1 MNDAEPRP
9 LRPPISS
16 IPLVQMPATVK
27 TDESPTAAEER
38 RFRPGG
44 SAAQVERLR
53 QFLTEAIQRGASD
66 VHIRAGDVVY
76 ARIHGQLV
84 PLDTPVLG
92 ALDTRELAMH
102 MLATAPNAP
111 TLDEVHD
118 YSGPWSAPGIARFR
132 ISILRQRSSYMVV
145 MRVIPDVLPTFE
157 SLGLPP
163 TFGRAVLAEFGL
175 VLVSGVPGSGRTSTL
190 AALINHL
197 NTSAPA
203 RRHIVSVE
211 ASIEFLHKSHKCSVT
226 QREVGIDTESYVAGM
241 RAALD
246 QDADVLVL
254 GELSGAEM
262 IEMAFRAVEQGRMVI
277 ARMQSGDVT
286 SAIKSVLANFP
297 ADAQDQVRLTLSE
310 SLRCV
315 LAQRLLPRAD
325 GNGRVLAAEVLCM
338 HAGVREVLSDPGR
351 LNELRGVLAEGRA
364 QFGTQTFD
372 QHLADLVIAGR
383 VSFDVA
389 VILATNSL
397 DFELQLR
404 GLRR

>member
-1 MNDAEPRP
+1 MSLP
-9 LRPPISS
+9 
-16 IPLVQMPATVK
+16 VHVK
-27 TDESPTAAEER
+27 PDESPTAGEER

-44 SAAQVERLR
+44 SAAQVEKLR

-111 TLDEVHD
+111 SLDEVHD
-118 YSGPWSAPGIARFR
+118 YTGPWSAPGIARFR
-132 ISILRQRSSYMVV
+132 ISILKQRSSYMVV

-157 SLGLPP
+157 SLGLPASL
-163 TFGRAVLAEFGL
+163 GRTVLNEFGL

-190 AALINHL
+190 AALVNHL
-197 NTSAPA
+197 NSHAPA

-211 ASIEFLHKSHKCSVT
+211 PSIEFLHKSLKCSVT
-226 QREVGIDTESYVAGM
+226 QREVGIDTESYYAGM

-246 QDADVLVL
+246 QDADVLVV
-254 GELSGAEM
+254 GELSGPEM
-262 IEMAFRAVEQGRMVI
+262 IEMAFRAVEQGRLVI
-277 ARMQSGDVT
+277 AKVQASDAT
-286 SAIKSVLANFP
+286 TTIKTILANFP
-297 ADAQDQVRLTLSE
+297 AEAQDQVRLQLSE
-310 SLRCV
+310 ALRCIV
-315 LAQRLLPRAD
+315 AQRLLPRAD
-325 GNGRVLAAEVLCM
+325 GNGRVLACEVLMM
-338 HAGVREVLSDPGR
+338 HPGVRDVLSDPGR
-351 LNELRGVLAEGRA
+351 LHELRVVLAEGRA

-383 VSFDVA
+383 VAFDVA

>member
-1 MNDAEPRP
+1 
-9 LRPPISS
+9 
-16 IPLVQMPATVK
+16 MPATVK
-27 TDESPTAAEER
+27 TDEAPTAGDER

-132 ISILRQRSSYMVV
+132 ISILKQRSSYMVV

-157 SLGLPP
+157 TLGLPP
-163 TFGRAVLAEFGL
+163 TLARAVLTDSGL
-175 VLVSGVPGSGRTSTL
+175 VLISGVPGSGRTSTL
-190 AALINHL
+190 AAIINHL
-197 NTSAPA
+197 NAHAPA

-211 ASIEFLHKSHKCSVT
+211 PSIEFLHKSLKCSVT
-226 QREVGIDTESYVAGM
+226 QREVGIDTDSYMAGM

-246 QDADVLVL
+246 QDADVVVL
-254 GELSGAEM
+254 GELTGPEM
-262 IEMAFRAVEQGRMVI
+262 IEMAFRAVEQGRLVI
-277 ARMQSGDVT
+277 ARLQSGDVT
-286 SAIKSVLANFP
+286 AAVKSLLANFP
-297 ADAQDQVRLTLSE
+297 ADAQDQVRLQLSE
-310 SLRCV
+310 ALRCA

-325 GNGRVLAAEVLCM
+325 GNGRVLAAELLCM
-338 HAGVREVLSDPGR
+338 NPGVREIIGDPGR
-351 LNELRGVLAEGRA
+351 LQELRTVLAEGRA

-372 QHLADLVIAGR
+372 QHLADLVIAGK
-383 VSFDVA
+383 VSFEVA

>member
-1 MNDAEPRP
+1 MKPDDAAFPG
-9 LRPPISS
+9 
-16 IPLVQMPATVK
+16 
-27 TDESPTAAEER
+27 DER

-44 SAAQVERLR
+44 SASQVERLR

-111 TLDEVHD
+111 TLDDVHD
-118 YSGPWSAPGIARFR
+118 YTGPWSAPGIARFR
-132 ISILRQRSSYMVV
+132 ISILKQRSSYMVV

-157 SLGLPP
+157 SLGLPASL
-163 TFGRAVLAEFGL
+163 GRTVLSEFGL
-175 VLVSGVPGSGRTSTL
+175 MLVSGVPGSGRTSTM
-190 AALINHL
+190 AALVNHL
-197 NTSAPA
+197 NVNAPA

-211 ASIEFLHKSHKCSVT
+211 HSIEFLHKSQKCSVT
-226 QREVGIDTESYVAGM
+226 QREVGIDTDSYHAGM

-246 QDADVLVL
+246 QDADVVVV
-254 GELSGAEM
+254 GELAGPEM
-262 IEMAFRAVEQGRMVI
+262 IEMAFRAVEQGRLVI
-277 ARMQSGDVT
+277 AKTQAGDVT
-286 SAIKSVLANFP
+286 SSIKVLLANFP
-297 ADAQDQVRLTLSE
+297 ADAQDQVRLHLAETL
-310 SLRCV
+310 RTV
-315 LAQRLLPRAD
+315 VAQRLLPRAD
-325 GNGRVLAAEVLCM
+325 GNGRVLAAELLLM
-338 HAGVREVLSDPGR
+338 NAGVRDVLSDPGR
-351 LNELRGVLAEGRA
+351 LPELRGVLAEGRA

-383 VSFDVA
+383 VAFDVA

>member
-1 MNDAEPRP
+1 
-9 LRPPISS
+9 
-16 IPLVQMPATVK
+16 MPATVK
-27 TDESPTAAEER
+27 TDDAPTAGDER

-132 ISILRQRSSYMVV
+132 ISILKQRSSYMVV

-157 SLGLPP
+157 TLGLPASL
-163 TFGRAVLAEFGL
+163 GRAVLAEFGL
-175 VLVSGVPGSGRTSTL
+175 VLISGVPGSGRTSTL
-190 AALINHL
+190 AAIINHL
-197 NTSAPA
+197 NAHAPA

-211 ASIEFLHKSHKCSVT
+211 PSIEFLHKSLKCSVT
-226 QREVGIDTESYVAGM
+226 QREVGIDTDSYLAGM

-246 QDADVLVL
+246 QDADVVVL
-254 GELSGAEM
+254 GELSGPEM
-262 IEMAFRAVEQGRMVI
+262 IDMAFRAVEQGRMVI
-277 ARMQSGDVT
+277 ARMQSRDVT
-286 SAIKSVLANFP
+286 SAIKALLANFA
-297 ADAQDQVRLTLSE
+297 ADGTLARARS
-310 SLRCV
+310 CTV
-315 LAQRLLPRAD
+315 APRLLVTFEGRRHNAALAETLALPLEAAPQRAD
-325 GNGRVLAAEVLCM
+325 STGVWHLVCVFRGRDNRRPPAYLAA
-338 HAGVREVLSDPGR
+338 LSGGWSFALYERGGLVSGR
-351 LNELRGVLAEGRA
+351 QDTAGRA
-364 QFGTQTFD
+364 DVPPST
-372 QHLADLVIAGR
+372 ARAGEIPPCG
-383 VSFDVA
+383 VS
-389 VILATNSL
+389 
-397 DFELQLR
+397 
-404 GLRR
+404 

>member
-1 MNDAEPRP
+1 
-9 LRPPISS
+9 
-16 IPLVQMPATVK
+16 MPVHVK
-27 TDESPTAAEER
+27 PDESPTAGEER

-44 SAAQVERLR
+44 SAAQVEKLR

-111 TLDEVHD
+111 SLDEVHD
-118 YSGPWSAPGIARFR
+118 YTGPWSAPGIARFR
-132 ISILRQRSSYMVV
+132 ISILKQRSSYMVV

-157 SLGLPP
+157 SLGLPASL
-163 TFGRAVLAEFGL
+163 GRTVLSEFGL

-190 AALINHL
+190 AALVNHL
-197 NTSAPA
+197 NSHAPA

-211 ASIEFLHKSHKCSVT
+211 PSIEFLHKSLKCSVT
-226 QREVGIDTESYVAGM
+226 QREVGIDTESYYAGM

-246 QDADVLVL
+246 QDADVLVV
-254 GELSGAEM
+254 GELSGPEM
-262 IEMAFRAVEQGRMVI
+262 IEMAFRAVEQGRLVI
-277 ARMQSGDVT
+277 AKVQASDAT
-286 SAIKSVLANFP
+286 STIKTILANFP
-297 ADAQDQVRLTLSE
+297 AEAQDQVRLQLSE
-310 SLRCV
+310 ALRCII
-315 LAQRLLPRAD
+315 AQRLLPRAD
-325 GNGRVLAAEVLCM
+325 GNGRVLACELLLM
-338 HAGVREVLSDPGR
+338 HPGIRDVLSDPGR
-351 LNELRGVLAEGRA
+351 LHELRVVLAEGRA

-383 VSFDVA
+383 VAFDVA

>member
-1 MNDAEPRP
+1 M
-9 LRPPISS
+9 
-16 IPLVQMPATVK
+16 QTPATVK
-27 TDESPTAAEER
+27 AEDLPPAAEER

-118 YSGPWSAPGIARFR
+118 YTGPWSAPGIARFR
-132 ISILRQRSSYMVV
+132 ISILKQRSSYMVV
-145 MRVIPDVLPTFE
+145 MRVIPDLLPTFE
-157 SLGLPP
+157 TLGLPAAL
-163 TFGRAVLAEFGL
+163 GRIVLSDSGL
-175 VLVSGVPGSGRTSTL
+175 VLISGVPGSGRTSTL
-190 AALINHL
+190 AAIVNHL
-197 NTSAPA
+197 NHHAPA
-203 RRHIVSVE
+203 RRHVVSVE
-211 ASIEFLHKSHKCSVT
+211 PSIEFLHKSHKCSVT
-226 QREVGIDTESYVAGM
+226 QREVGVDTESYMAGM

-246 QDADVLVL
+246 QDADVVVL
-254 GELSGAEM
+254 GELNGSEM
-262 IEMAFRAVEQGRMVI
+262 IEMAFRAVEQGRLVI
-277 ARMQSGDVT
+277 ARTQAPDVT
-286 SAIKSVLANFP
+286 SAIKSVLNHFP
-297 ADAQDQVRLTLSE
+297 ADTQDQVRLQLSE
-310 SLRCV
+310 TLRCA

-325 GNGRVLAAEVLCM
+325 GQGRVLAAELLCM
-338 HAGVREVLSDPGR
+338 NPAVREIIGDPGR
-351 LNELRGVLAEGRA
+351 LGELRTVLAEERA

>member
-1 MNDAEPRP
+1 VT
-9 LRPPISS
+9 L
-16 IPLVQMPATVK
+16 PANVK
-27 TDESPTAAEER
+27 PEETLAPGDER

-118 YSGPWSAPGIARFR
+118 YTGPWSAPGVARFR
-132 ISILRQRSSYMVV
+132 ISILKQRSSYMVV

-157 SLGLPP
+157 SLGLPASL
-163 TFGRAVLAEFGL
+163 GRTVLSEFGL
-175 VLVSGVPGSGRTSTL
+175 VLVGGVPGSGRTSTM
-190 AALINHL
+190 AALVNHL
-197 NTSAPA
+197 NVNAPA

-211 ASIEFLHKSHKCSVT
+211 HSIEFLHKSQKCSVT
-226 QREVGIDTESYVAGM
+226 QREVGIDTDSYHAGM

-246 QDADVLVL
+246 QDADVVVV
-254 GELSGAEM
+254 GEIAGPEM
-262 IEMAFRAVEQGRMVI
+262 IEMAFRAVEQGRLVI
-277 ARMQSGDVT
+277 AKMQASDVT
-286 SAIKSVLANFP
+286 TAIKSLLGNFP
-297 ADAQDQVRLTLSE
+297 ADAQDQVRLHLAETL
-310 SLRCV
+310 RTV
-315 LAQRLLPRAD
+315 VAQRLLPRAD
-325 GNGRVLAAEVLCM
+325 GNGRVLAVELLLM
-338 HAGVREVLSDPGR
+338 NPGVRDVLSDPGR
-351 LNELRGVLAEGRA
+351 LHELRGVLADGRA

-383 VSFDVA
+383 VAFDVA

>member
-1 MNDAEPRP
+1 
-9 LRPPISS
+9 
-16 IPLVQMPATVK
+16 MPAHVK
-27 TDESPTAAEER
+27 PDDTPTAGDER

-44 SAAQVERLR
+44 SAAQVEKLR

-76 ARIHGQLV
+76 ARIHGELV

-111 TLDEVHD
+111 SLDEVHD
-118 YSGPWSAPGIARFR
+118 YTGPWSAPGIARFR
-132 ISILRQRSSYMVV
+132 ISILKQRSSYMVV

-157 SLGLPP
+157 SLGLP
-163 TFGRAVLAEFGL
+163 TSLGRTVLNEFGL

-190 AALINHL
+190 AALVNHL
-197 NTSAPA
+197 NVHAPA
-203 RRHIVSVE
+203 RRHVVCVE
-211 ASIEFLHKSHKCSVT
+211 PSIEFLHRSQKCSVT
-226 QREVGIDTESYVAGM
+226 QREVGIDTDSYFAGM

-246 QDADVLVL
+246 QDADVLVV
-254 GELSGAEM
+254 GELNGAEM
-262 IEMAFRAVEQGRMVI
+262 IDMAFRAVEQGRLVI
-277 ARMQSGDVT
+277 AKTQASDAT
-286 SAIKSVLANFP
+286 STIKGLLANFP
-297 ADAQDQVRLTLSE
+297 ADAQDQVRLQLSE
-310 SLRCV
+310 ALRTIV
-315 LAQRLLPRAD
+315 AQRLLPRAD
-325 GNGRVLAAEVLCM
+325 GNGRVLACELLTM
-338 HAGVREVLSDPGR
+338 HPGVRDVLSDPGR
-351 LNELRGVLAEGRA
+351 LHELRVVLAEGRA

-383 VSFDVA
+383 VAFDVA

>member
-1 MNDAEPRP
+1 MHTT
-9 LRPPISS
+9 
-16 IPLVQMPATVK
+16 ATVK
-27 TDESPTAAEER
+27 ADDLPPAEER

-118 YSGPWSAPGIARFR
+118 YTGPWSAPGIARFR
-132 ISILRQRSSYMVV
+132 ISILKQRSSYMVV

-157 SLGLPP
+157 TLGLPSAL
-163 TFGRAVLAEFGL
+163 GRAVLADFGL
-175 VLVSGVPGSGRTSTL
+175 VLISGVAGSGRTSTL
-190 AALINHL
+190 AAIINHL
-197 NTSAPA
+197 NHHAPA
-203 RRHIVSVE
+203 RRHVVSVE
-211 ASIEFLHKSHKCSVT
+211 PSIEFLHKSHKCSVT
-226 QREVGIDTESYVAGM
+226 QREVGIDTDSYIAGM

-246 QDADVLVL
+246 QDADVVVL
-254 GELSGAEM
+254 GELAGAEM

-277 ARMQSGDVT
+277 ARVQSADVT
-286 SAIKSVLANFP
+286 SALKSLLGNFP
-297 ADAQDQVRLTLSE
+297 VDAQDQVRLQLSE
-310 SLRCV
+310 TLRCA

-325 GNGRVLAAEVLCM
+325 GNGRVLAAELLCM
-338 HAGVREVLSDPGR
+338 NPGVREIIGDPGR
-351 LNELRGVLAEGRA
+351 LQELRSVLAEGRA
-364 QFGTQTFD
+364 QYGTQTFD

-389 VILATNSL
+389 VILASNSL

>member
-1 MNDAEPRP
+1 M
-9 LRPPISS
+9 
-16 IPLVQMPATVK
+16 
-27 TDESPTAAEER
+27 
-38 RFRPGG
+38 
-44 SAAQVERLR
+44 
-53 QFLTEAIQRGASD
+53 
-66 VHIRAGDVVY
+66 HIRAGDVVY

-84 PLDTPVLG
+84 PLDTAVLG

-132 ISILRQRSSYMVV
+132 ISILKQRSSYMVV

-163 TFGRAVLAEFGL
+163 ALGRAVLADSGL
-175 VLVSGVPGSGRTSTL
+175 VLIGGVAGSGRTSTM
-190 AALINHL
+190 AAIVNHL
-197 NTSAPA
+197 NTQAPA

-211 ASIEFLHKSHKCSVT
+211 PSIEFLHKSLKCSVT
-226 QREVGIDTESYVAGM
+226 QREVGIDTDSYAAGM

-246 QDADVLVL
+246 QDADVVVL
-254 GELSGAEM
+254 GELSGPEM
-262 IEMAFRAVEQGRMVI
+262 IEMAFRAVEQGRLVI
-277 ARMQSGDVT
+277 ARLQSADVT
-286 SAIKSVLANFP
+286 SALKALLGNFP
-297 ADAQDQVRLTLSE
+297 ADAQDQVRLQLSE
-310 SLRCV
+310 TLRCA

-325 GNGRVLAAEVLCM
+325 GNGRVLAAELLCM
-338 HAGVREVLSDPGR
+338 NPGVREIIGDPGR
-351 LNELRGVLAEGRA
+351 LHELRTVLAEGRA
-364 QFGTQTFD
+364 QYGTQTFD
-372 QHLADLVIAGR
+372 QHLADLVIAGK

>member
-1 MNDAEPRP
+1 MHT
-9 LRPPISS
+9 I
-16 IPLVQMPATVK
+16 ATVK
-27 TDESPTAAEER
+27 NDETPDVGEER

-132 ISILRQRSSYMVV
+132 ISILKQRSSYMVV
-145 MRVIPDVLPTFE
+145 MRVIPDTLPTFE
-157 SLGLPP
+157 ALGLPVAL
-163 TFGRAVLAEFGL
+163 GRAVLADSGL
-175 VLVSGVPGSGRTSTL
+175 VLISGVAGSGRTSTM
-190 AALINHL
+190 AAIINHL
-197 NTSAPA
+197 NHHAPA

-211 ASIEFLHKSHKCSVT
+211 PAIEFLHKSIKCSVT
-226 QREVGIDTESYVAGM
+226 QREVGVDTDSYMAGM
-241 RAALD
+241 RSALD
-246 QDADVLVL
+246 QDADVVVL
-254 GELSGAEM
+254 GELAGPEM
-262 IEMAFRAVEQGRMVI
+262 IEMAFRAVEQGRLVI
-277 ARMQSGDVT
+277 ARTQSADVT
-286 SAIKSVLANFP
+286 GALKSLLGHFP
-297 ADAQDQVRLTLSE
+297 AESQDQVRLQLSE
-310 SLRCV
+310 TLRCA

-325 GNGRVLAAEVLCM
+325 GNGRVLAAELLCM
-338 HAGVREVLSDPGR
+338 NPGVREIIGDPGR
-351 LNELRGVLAEGRA
+351 LHELRTVLAEGRA
-364 QFGTQTFD
+364 QYGTQTFD

-389 VILATNSL
+389 VILASNSL

>member
-1 MNDAEPRP
+1 
-9 LRPPISS
+9 
-16 IPLVQMPATVK
+16 
-27 TDESPTAAEER
+27 
-38 RFRPGG
+38 
-44 SAAQVERLR
+44 
-53 QFLTEAIQRGASD
+53 
-66 VHIRAGDVVY
+66 VHIRAGDVVH
-76 ARIHGQLV
+76 ARILGQLV

-111 TLDEVHD
+111 TLDEVRD
-118 YSGPWSAPGIARFR
+118 YTGPWSAPGIARFR
-132 ISILRQRSSYMVV
+132 ISILKQRSSYMVV

-157 SLGLPP
+157 SLGLPSSLGR
-163 TFGRAVLAEFGL
+163 TVLGDFGI

-197 NTSAPA
+197 NVNAPA
-203 RRHIVSVE
+203 RRHIVCVE
-211 ASIEFLHKSHKCSVT
+211 PSIEFLHKSLKCSVT
-226 QREVGIDTESYVAGM
+226 QREVGIDTESYYAGM

-246 QDADVLVL
+246 QDADVLVV
-254 GELSGAEM
+254 GELSGPEM
-262 IEMAFRAVEQGRMVI
+262 IDMAFRAVEQGRLVI
-277 ARMQSGDVT
+277 AKVQANDAT
-286 SAIKSVLANFP
+286 STLKALLANYP
-297 ADAQDQVRLTLSE
+297 AEAQDQVRLQLSE

-315 LAQRLLPRAD
+315 IAQRLLPRAD
-325 GNGRVLAAEVLCM
+325 GNGRVLACEVLTM
-338 HAGVREVLSDPGR
+338 HPGIRDVLSDPGR
-351 LNELRGVLAEGRA
+351 LHELRVVLAEGRA

-383 VSFDVA
+383 VAFDVA

>member
-1 MNDAEPRP
+1 
-9 LRPPISS
+9 
-16 IPLVQMPATVK
+16 MPVHVK
-27 TDESPTAAEER
+27 PDESPTAGEER

-44 SAAQVERLR
+44 SAAQVEKLR

-111 TLDEVHD
+111 SLDEVHD
-118 YSGPWSAPGIARFR
+118 YTGPWSAPGIARFR
-132 ISILRQRSSYMVV
+132 ISILKQRSSYMVV

-157 SLGLPP
+157 SLGLPASL
-163 TFGRAVLAEFGL
+163 GRTVLNEFGL
-175 VLVSGVPGSGRTSTL
+175 VLVSGIPGSGRTSTL
-190 AALINHL
+190 AALVNHL
-197 NTSAPA
+197 NSHAPA

-211 ASIEFLHKSHKCSVT
+211 PSIEFLHKSQKCSVT
-226 QREVGIDTESYVAGM
+226 QREVGIDTESYYAGM

-246 QDADVLVL
+246 QDADVLVV
-254 GELSGAEM
+254 GELSGPEM
-262 IEMAFRAVEQGRMVI
+262 IEMAFRAVEQGRLVI
-277 ARMQSGDVT
+277 AKVQASDAT
-286 SAIKSVLANFP
+286 TTIKAILANFP
-297 ADAQDQVRLTLSE
+297 AEAQDQVRLQLSE
-310 SLRCV
+310 ALRTIV
-315 LAQRLLPRAD
+315 AQRLLPRAD
-325 GNGRVLAAEVLCM
+325 GNGRVLACEVLMM
-338 HAGVREVLSDPGR
+338 HPGIRDVLSDPGR
-351 LNELRGVLAEGRA
+351 LHELRIVLAEGRA

-383 VSFDVA
+383 VAFDVA

>member
-1 MNDAEPRP
+1 
-9 LRPPISS
+9 
-16 IPLVQMPATVK
+16 MPAHVK
-27 TDESPTAAEER
+27 PDDTPTAGDER

-44 SAAQVERLR
+44 SAAQVEKLR

-76 ARIHGQLV
+76 ARIHGELV

-111 TLDEVHD
+111 SLDEVHD
-118 YSGPWSAPGIARFR
+118 YTGPWSAPGIARFR
-132 ISILRQRSSYMVV
+132 ISILKQRSSYMVV

-157 SLGLPP
+157 SLGLP
-163 TFGRAVLAEFGL
+163 TSLGRTVLNEFGL

-190 AALINHL
+190 AALVNHL
-197 NTSAPA
+197 NVHAPA
-203 RRHIVSVE
+203 RRHVVCVE
-211 ASIEFLHKSHKCSVT
+211 PSIEFLHRSQKCSVT
-226 QREVGIDTESYVAGM
+226 QREVGIDTDSYYAGM

-246 QDADVLVL
+246 QDADVLVV
-254 GELSGAEM
+254 GELNGAEM
-262 IEMAFRAVEQGRMVI
+262 IDMAFRAVEQGRLVI
-277 ARMQSGDVT
+277 AKTQASDAT
-286 SAIKSVLANFP
+286 STIKGLLANFP
-297 ADAQDQVRLTLSE
+297 AEAQDQVRLQLSE
-310 SLRCV
+310 ALRTIV
-315 LAQRLLPRAD
+315 AQRLLPRAD
-325 GNGRVLAAEVLCM
+325 GNGRVLACELLTM
-338 HAGVREVLSDPGR
+338 HPGVRDVLSDPGR
-351 LNELRGVLAEGRA
+351 LHELRVVLAEGRA

-383 VSFDVA
+383 VAFDVA

>member
-1 MNDAEPRP
+1 MNTF
-9 LRPPISS
+9 
-16 IPLVQMPATVK
+16 ATVK
-27 TDESPTAAEER
+27 TDDTPNAADER

-44 SAAQVERLR
+44 SAAQVEKLR

-111 TLDEVHD
+111 TLDDVHD
-118 YSGPWSAPGIARFR
+118 YSGPWSAAGIARFR
-132 ISILRQRSSYMVV
+132 ISILKQRSSYMVV

-163 TFGRAVLAEFGL
+163 SLGRTVLSEAGL
-175 VLVSGVPGSGRTSTL
+175 MLVSGVAGSGRTSTM
-190 AALINHL
+190 AALVNHL
-197 NTSAPA
+197 NTHAPA

-211 ASIEFLHKSHKCSVT
+211 PSIEFLHKSQKCSVT
-226 QREVGIDTESYVAGM
+226 QREVGIDTESYFAGM

-246 QDADVLVL
+246 QDADVVVV
-254 GELSGAEM
+254 GEIAGPEM
-262 IEMAFRAVEQGRMVI
+262 IEMAFRAVEQGRLVI
-277 ARMQSGDVT
+277 AKTQAIDVT
-286 SAIKSVLANFP
+286 TTIKGLLGNFP
-297 ADAQDQVRLTLSE
+297 ADAQDQMRLHLAETLKA
-310 SLRCV
+310 V
-315 LAQRLLPRAD
+315 VTQRLLPRAD
-325 GNGRVLAAEVLCM
+325 GNGRVLAAELLLM
-338 HAGVREVLSDPGR
+338 HPGVRDVLSDPGR
-351 LNELRGVLAEGRA
+351 LHEMRAVLAEGRA

-383 VSFDVA
+383 VAFDVA

>member
-1 MNDAEPRP
+1 
-9 LRPPISS
+9 
-16 IPLVQMPATVK
+16 MPATVK
-27 TDESPTAAEER
+27 ADDAPTAGDER

-132 ISILRQRSSYMVV
+132 ISILKQRSSYMVV

-157 SLGLPP
+157 TLGLPASL
-163 TFGRAVLAEFGL
+163 GRAVLAEFGL
-175 VLVSGVPGSGRTSTL
+175 VLISGVPGSGRTSTL
-190 AALINHL
+190 AAIINHL
-197 NTSAPA
+197 NTHAPA

-211 ASIEFLHKSHKCSVT
+211 PSIEFLHKSLKCSVT
-226 QREVGIDTESYVAGM
+226 QREVGIDTDSYLAGM

-246 QDADVLVL
+246 QDADVVVL
-254 GELSGAEM
+254 GELSGPEM
-262 IEMAFRAVEQGRMVI
+262 IDMAFRAVEQGRMVI
-277 ARMQSGDVT
+277 ARMQSSDVT
-286 SAIKSVLANFP
+286 SAIKALLANFS
-297 ADAQDQVRLTLSE
+297 ADAQDQVRLQLAE

-325 GNGRVLAAEVLCM
+325 GNGRVLAAELLCM
-338 HAGVREVLSDPGR
+338 NAGVREVLSDPGR
-351 LNELRGVLAEGRA
+351 LGELRTVLAEGRA

>member
-1 MNDAEPRP
+1 MT
-9 LRPPISS
+9 IS
-16 IPLVQMPATVK
+16 ANVK
-27 TDESPTAAEER
+27 TDETPAPGDER

-111 TLDEVHD
+111 TLEEVHD
-118 YSGPWSAPGIARFR
+118 YTGPWSAPGIARFR
-132 ISILRQRSSYMVV
+132 ISILKQRSSYMVV

-157 SLGLPP
+157 SLGLPASL
-163 TFGRAVLAEFGL
+163 GRTVLSEFGL
-175 VLVSGVPGSGRTSTL
+175 MLVSGVPGSGRTSTM
-190 AALINHL
+190 AALVNHL
-197 NTSAPA
+197 NMHAPA
-203 RRHIVSVE
+203 RRHIVAVE
-211 ASIEFLHKSHKCSVT
+211 PSIEFLHKSQKCSVT
-226 QREVGIDTESYVAGM
+226 QREVGIDTESYMAGM

-246 QDADVLVL
+246 QDADVVVV
-254 GELSGAEM
+254 GELAGPDM
-262 IEMAFRAVEQGRMVI
+262 IELAFRAVEQGRLVI
-277 ARMQSGDVT
+277 AKTQATDVT
-286 SAIKSVLANFP
+286 TAIKALLANFP
-297 ADAQDQVRLTLSE
+297 ADAQDQVRLHLSE
-310 SLRCV
+310 ALRTV
-315 LAQRLLPRAD
+315 VAQRLLPRAD
-325 GNGRVLAAEVLCM
+325 GNGRVLAAELLLM
-338 HAGVREVLSDPGR
+338 NPGVRDVLSDPGR
-351 LNELRGVLAEGRA
+351 LHELRAVLAEGRA
-364 QFGTQTFD
+364 QYGTQTFD

-383 VSFDVA
+383 VAFDVA

>member
-1 MNDAEPRP
+1 M
-9 LRPPISS
+9 S
-16 IPLVQMPATVK
+16 ATAK
-27 TDESPTAAEER
+27 PDETPFSADER
-38 RFRPGG
+38 RFRPSG

-118 YSGPWSAPGIARFR
+118 YTGPWSAPGIARFR
-132 ISILRQRSSYMVV
+132 ISILKQRSSYMVV

-157 SLGLPP
+157 SLGLPASL
-163 TFGRAVLAEFGL
+163 GRTVLSEFGL
-175 VLVSGVPGSGRTSTL
+175 VLVSGVPGSGRTSTI
-190 AALINHL
+190 AALVNHL
-197 NTSAPA
+197 NVNAPS

-211 ASIEFLHKSHKCSVT
+211 HSIEFLHKSQKCSVT
-226 QREVGIDTESYVAGM
+226 QREVGIDTDSYVAGM

-246 QDADVLVL
+246 QDADVVVV
-254 GELSGAEM
+254 GELSGPEM
-262 IEMAFRAVEQGRMVI
+262 IEMAFRAVEQGRLVI
-277 ARMQSGDVT
+277 AKTQAGDVT
-286 SAIKSVLANFP
+286 SAIKALLGNFP
-297 ADAQDQVRLTLSE
+297 SDAQDQVRLHLSE
-310 SLRCV
+310 ALRCV
-315 LAQRLLPRAD
+315 IAQRLLPRAD
-325 GNGRVLAAEVLCM
+325 GNGRVLACELLLM
-338 HAGVREVLSDPGR
+338 NPGVREVLSDPGR
-351 LNELRGVLAEGRA
+351 LHELRTVLAEGRA

-383 VSFDVA
+383 VSFEVA

>member
-1 MNDAEPRP
+1 MNT
-9 LRPPISS
+9 S
-16 IPLVQMPATVK
+16 ATVK
-27 TDESPTAAEER
+27 TDDTPNAGDER

-53 QFLTEAIQRGASD
+53 QFLTEAIQRSASD

-111 TLDEVHD
+111 TLDDVHD
-118 YSGPWSAPGIARFR
+118 YSGPWSTPGIARFR
-132 ISILRQRSSYMVV
+132 ISILKQRSSYMIV

-157 SLGLPP
+157 TLGLPAALAH
-163 TFGRAVLAEFGL
+163 TVLSESGL
-175 VLVSGVPGSGRTSTL
+175 ILVSGVAGSGRTSSM
-190 AALINHL
+190 AALVNHL
-197 NTSAPA
+197 NLNAPS

-211 ASIEFLHKSHKCSVT
+211 PSIEFLHRSVKCSVT
-226 QREVGIDTESYVAGM
+226 QREVGIDTESYHAGL

-246 QDADVLVL
+246 QDADVMVV
-254 GELSGAEM
+254 GELAGPDM
-262 IEMAFRAVEQGRMVI
+262 IEMAFRAVEQGRLVI
-277 ARMQSGDVT
+277 AKLQATDVT
-286 SAIKSVLANFP
+286 TTIKALLAHFP
-297 ADAQDQVRLTLSE
+297 AEVQDQMRLHLAETL
-310 SLRCV
+310 RAV
-315 LAQRLLPRAD
+315 VAQRLLPRAD
-325 GNGRVLAAEVLCM
+325 GNGRVLAAELLLM
-338 HAGVREVLSDPGR
+338 HPGVRDVLSDPGR
-351 LNELRGVLAEGRA
+351 LHEMRAVLADGRA

-383 VSFDVA
+383 VAFDVA

>member
-1 MNDAEPRP
+1 MHT
-9 LRPPISS
+9 
-16 IPLVQMPATVK
+16 QATVK
-27 TDESPTAAEER
+27 TDELPPPAEER

-53 QFLTEAIQRGASD
+53 QFLSEAIQRGASD

-132 ISILRQRSSYMVV
+132 ISILKQRSSYMVV

-157 SLGLPP
+157 TLGLPAAL
-163 TFGRAVLAEFGL
+163 GRAVLADSGL
-175 VLVSGVPGSGRTSTL
+175 VLIGGVPGSGRTSTL
-190 AALINHL
+190 AAIVNHL
-197 NTSAPA
+197 NQHAPA
-203 RRHIVSVE
+203 RRHVVSVE
-211 ASIEFLHKSHKCSVT
+211 PSIEFLHKSQKCSVT
-226 QREVGIDTESYVAGM
+226 QREVGVDTDSYMAGM

-246 QDADVLVL
+246 QDADVVVL
-254 GELSGAEM
+254 GELSGTEM
-262 IEMAFRAVEQGRMVI
+262 IDMAFRAVEQGRLVI
-277 ARMQSGDVT
+277 ARLQAPDITGT
-286 SAIKSVLANFP
+286 IKAVLASFP
-297 ADAQDQVRLTLSE
+297 ADAQDQVRLQLSE
-310 SLRCV
+310 TLRCA

-325 GNGRVLAAEVLCM
+325 GNGRVLAAELLCM
-338 HAGVREVLSDPGR
+338 NPGVREIIGDPGR
-351 LNELRGVLAEGRA
+351 LTELRTVLAEGRA
-364 QFGTQTFD
+364 QYGTQTFD

-389 VILATNSL
+389 VILASNSL

>member
-1 MNDAEPRP
+1 MNT
-9 LRPPISS
+9 S
-16 IPLVQMPATVK
+16 VTVK
-27 TDESPTAAEER
+27 PDDTPNPGDER

-44 SAAQVERLR
+44 SAAQIEKLR

-132 ISILRQRSSYMVV
+132 ISILKQRSSYMVV
-145 MRVIPDVLPTFE
+145 MKVIPDVLPTFD

-163 TFGRAVLAEFGL
+163 SLGRMVLSESGL
-175 VLVSGVPGSGRTSTL
+175 MLVSGVAGSGRTSTM
-190 AALINHL
+190 AALVNHL
-197 NTSAPA
+197 NAHAPA

-211 ASIEFLHKSHKCSVT
+211 PSIEFLHKSLKCSVT
-226 QREVGIDTESYVAGM
+226 QREVGIDTESYHAGM

-246 QDADVLVL
+246 QDADVVVV
-254 GELSGAEM
+254 GELNGAEM
-262 IEMAFRAVEQGRMVI
+262 IEMAFRAVEQGRLVI
-277 ARMQSGDVT
+277 AKTQATDVT
-286 SAIKSVLANFP
+286 TTIKGVLSHFP
-297 ADAQDQVRLTLSE
+297 SEAQDQMRLHLAETL
-310 SLRCV
+310 RAV
-315 LAQRLLPRAD
+315 IAQRLLPRAD
-325 GNGRVLAAEVLCM
+325 NSGRVLAAELLLM
-338 HAGVREVLSDPGR
+338 HPGVRDVLSDPGR
-351 LNELRGVLAEGRA
+351 LHEMRAVLAEGRA

-383 VSFDVA
+383 VAFDVA

>member
-1 MNDAEPRP
+1 MSA
-9 LRPPISS
+9 S
-16 IPLVQMPATVK
+16 VK
-27 TDESPTAAEER
+27 TDETPNAGDER

-111 TLDEVHD
+111 TLEEVHD
-118 YSGPWSAPGIARFR
+118 YTGPWSAPGIARFR
-132 ISILRQRSSYMVV
+132 ISILKQRSSYMVV

-157 SLGLPP
+157 SLGLPASL
-163 TFGRAVLAEFGL
+163 GRTVLADFGL

-190 AALINHL
+190 AALVNHL
-197 NTSAPA
+197 NVHAPA
-203 RRHIVSVE
+203 RRHVVSVE
-211 ASIEFLHKSHKCSVT
+211 PSIEYLHKSQKCSVT
-226 QREVGIDTESYVAGM
+226 QREVGIDTDSYLAGM

-246 QDADVLVL
+246 QDADVVVV
-254 GELSGAEM
+254 GELSGPEM
-262 IEMAFRAVEQGRMVI
+262 IELAFRAVEQGRLVL
-277 ARMQSGDVT
+277 AKTQAPDVT
-286 SAIKSVLANFP
+286 GAVKALLANFP
-297 ADAQDQVRLTLSE
+297 QDAQDQVRLHLAE
-310 SLRCV
+310 ALRCV
-315 LAQRLLPRAD
+315 VAQRLLPRAD
-325 GNGRVLAAEVLCM
+325 GNGRVLAAELLLM
-338 HAGVREVLSDPGR
+338 NPGVREVLSDPGR
-351 LNELRGVLAEGRA
+351 LHELRGVLADGRA

-383 VSFDVA
+383 VSFEVA

>member
-1 MNDAEPRP
+1 VSLP
-9 LRPPISS
+9 
-16 IPLVQMPATVK
+16 VHVK
-27 TDESPTAAEER
+27 PDESPTAGDER

-44 SAAQVERLR
+44 SAAQVEKLR

-118 YSGPWSAPGIARFR
+118 YTGPWSAPGIARFR
-132 ISILRQRSSYMVV
+132 ISILKQRSSYMVV

-157 SLGLPP
+157 SLGLPASL
-163 TFGRAVLAEFGL
+163 GRVVLNEFGL
-175 VLVSGVPGSGRTSTL
+175 VLVSGIPGSGRTSTL
-190 AALINHL
+190 AALVNHL
-197 NTSAPA
+197 NMHAPA

-211 ASIEFLHKSHKCSVT
+211 PSIEFLHKSQKCSVT
-226 QREVGIDTESYVAGM
+226 QREVGIDTESYFAGM

-246 QDADVLVL
+246 QDADVLVV
-254 GELSGAEM
+254 GELNGPEM
-262 IEMAFRAVEQGRMVI
+262 IEMAFRAVEQGRLVI
-277 ARMQSGDVT
+277 AKVQASDAT
-286 SAIKSVLANFP
+286 TTIKTILANFP
-297 ADAQDQVRLTLSE
+297 AEAQDQVRLQLSE
-310 SLRCV
+310 ALRTIV
-315 LAQRLLPRAD
+315 AQRLLPRAD
-325 GNGRVLAAEVLCM
+325 GSGRVLACELLMM
-338 HAGVREVLSDPGR
+338 HPGIRDVLSDPGR
-351 LNELRGVLAEGRA
+351 LHELRVVLAEGRA

-383 VSFDVA
+383 VAFDVA

>member
-1 MNDAEPRP
+1 
-9 LRPPISS
+9 
-16 IPLVQMPATVK
+16 MPATLK
-27 TDESPTAAEER
+27 TDEAPASGEER

-102 MLATAPNAP
+102 MLATAPTAP

-118 YSGPWSAPGIARFR
+118 YTGPWSAPGIARFR
-132 ISILRQRSSYMVV
+132 ISILKQRSSYMVV

-157 SLGLPP
+157 ALGLPAALSR
-163 TFGRAVLAEFGL
+163 TVLAEFGL
-175 VLVSGVPGSGRTSTL
+175 VLISGVPGSGRTSTM
-190 AALINHL
+190 AAMVHHL
-197 NTSAPA
+197 NLNSPV
-203 RRHIVSVE
+203 RRHVVSVE
-211 ASIEFLHKSHKCSVT
+211 PAIEFLHKSQKCSVT
-226 QREVGIDTESYVAGM
+226 QREVGIDTDSYAAGM

-246 QDADVLVL
+246 QDADVVVV
-254 GELSGAEM
+254 GELSSPEM

-277 ARMQSGDVT
+277 ARTQSSDV
-286 SAIKSVLANFP
+286 SGAIKSLLANFP
-297 ADAQDQVRLTLSE
+297 ADAQDQVRLHLAE

-325 GNGRVLAAEVLCM
+325 GNGRVLAAELLFM
-338 HAGVREVLSDPGR
+338 NPGVREVISDPGR
-351 LNELRGVLAEGRA
+351 LHELRGVLAEGRA